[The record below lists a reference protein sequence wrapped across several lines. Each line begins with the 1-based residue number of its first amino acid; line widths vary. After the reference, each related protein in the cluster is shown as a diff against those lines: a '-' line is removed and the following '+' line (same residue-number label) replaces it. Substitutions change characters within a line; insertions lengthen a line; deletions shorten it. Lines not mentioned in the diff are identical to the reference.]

1 MMTYA
6 DAINNLAK
14 FCGKKDLESL
24 TQTNLKEQFNMEQ
37 VDVLVL
43 LGGSILSGGD
53 CLTKAIN
60 NNIAKKYLIVGGY
73 GHTSASLF
81 ENMEKEYPNSTKEIN
96 SEAEL
101 FAKYLEL
108 KYKLTADF
116 LETKSTNCG
125 NNITNLL
132 ELVRENNLEMES
144 ILLIQDATMQLR
156 MDVTLRKYI
165 SSDVTIINYPAYEV
179 EVTSS
184 DNQLRYSSVIA
195 GMWDTE
201 RYISLLMGEIPRL
214 TDNLTGYGPKG
225 KDFLVHIDIPEN
237 ITASYEV
244 LKEIFPDATRIA
256 NPDFA

>member
-1 MMTYA
+1 
-6 DAINNLAK
+6 
-14 FCGKKDLESL
+14 
-24 TQTNLKEQFNMEQ
+24 
-37 VDVLVL
+37 
-43 LGGSILSGGD
+43 
-53 CLTKAIN
+53 
-60 NNIAKKYLIVGGY
+60 
-73 GHTSASLF
+73 
-81 ENMEKEYPNSTKEIN
+81 
-96 SEAEL
+96 
-101 FAKYLEL
+101 
-108 KYKLTADF
+108 
-116 LETKSTNCG
+116 
-125 NNITNLL
+125 
-132 ELVRENNLEMES
+132 MES